1 MKVARIGANAGS
13 GFAVVGIVVVGAVAA
28 GAVWATST
36 PRAEE
41 RKEPV
46 GPPVST
52 RFVHPGDVDLYW
64 TPERMRQAE
73 GG

>member
-1 MKVARIGANAGS
+1 MKLARKWAKAGS
-13 GFAVVGIVVVGAVAA
+13 GFAVVGIVVGAVAA

-41 RKEPV
+41 RKELA

-52 RFVHPGDVDLYW
+52 RFVHPGDADLFW
-64 TPERMRQAE
+64 TPERMRQA
-73 GG
+73 GGG